1 MTADTPPRLL
11 DLVQR
16 SAVWLAERGI
26 TPPAQAR
33 REAEWIFAEA
43 LGLTRLDLYTRF
55 DQPLDPGEVQR
66 LRALVARRG
75 RREPLAYI
83 IGNQPFRRLTVHVGP
98 SVLVPRPE
106 TEDLVTHALVDLP
119 QGGRVVDIGTGSGAI
134 ALAIASERPD
144 AIVTACD
151 ISAEALA
158 TAQANAK
165 RLSLQVDF
173 HQGDLGKGLPGGWD
187 LIVANLP
194 YIAESE
200 RSECDPELGF
210 EPALALFAGADG
222 LDLIRPLIADLP
234 RLLAPQGVAWL
245 EHGFRQGPAV
255 RELAAA
261 AGLVATT
268 TRDHGD
274 RDRCCRITRA

>member
-26 TPPAQAR
+26 APAAQAR
-33 REAEWIFAEA
+33 REAEWIFTEA
-43 LGLTRLDLYTRF
+43 LGLTRMDLYTRF
-55 DQPLDPGEVQR
+55 DQPLEPGEVQR

-83 IGNQPFRRLTVHVGP
+83 LGNQPFRKLILQVGP
-98 SVLVPRPE
+98 GVLVPRPE
-106 TEDLVTHALVDLP
+106 TEELVTLALTDLP
-119 QGGRVVDIGTGSGAI
+119 PGGRVVDIGTGSGAI
-134 ALAIASERPD
+134 ALAIAAERPD
-144 AIVTACD
+144 AIVIACD

-158 TAQANAK
+158 IAQANAQ
-165 RLSLQVDF
+165 RLSLHVDF
-173 HQGDLGKGLPGGWD
+173 QQGDLGKGLPGGWD

-200 RSECDPELGF
+200 RSECDPEVGH

-234 RLLAPQGVAWL
+234 RLLAPDGVAWL
-245 EHGFRQGPAV
+245 EHGYRQGPAV
-255 RELAAA
+255 RALAAA
-261 AGLVATT
+261 AGLVAAT
-268 TRDHGD
+268 TRDHAD
-274 RDRCCRITRA
+274 RDRFCRVAR